1 MKTWKITLEYDG
13 TKYSG
18 WQEQQN
24 ARTVQGQLRKAAEDF
39 FGLPVDLQ
47 GAGRTDAGVHA
58 LAQVAHLRVRPE
70 PGGSLPRY
78 GTVQI
83 LRALND
89 RLPSDISVVEVEDAP
104 NSFHARHDALDRTY
118 LYRISTR
125 RTAFEKKYVWW
136 VKDQLDEASMSRAAK
151 MLVGRHNFAAF
162 RAPDPSRPAESTIV
176 VVDSAEIESDGSLI
190 LFRITASHFLWRM
203 VRRLAGVLVKIGAGE
218 LSPGDLPRLL
228 EGKADPRFDIA
239 AWTAP
244 SSGLFLESVSYP
256 ARAPSTDKPHR
267 TRYTRSKQEHP

>member
-39 FGLPVDLQ
+39 FGLAVDLQ
-47 GAGRTDAGVHA
+47 GAGRTDSGVHA
-58 LAQVAHLRVRPE
+58 FAQVAHLRIRPQ
-70 PGGSLPRY
+70 PGTSLPRY

-83 LRALND
+83 QRALND
-89 RLPSDISVVEVEDAP
+89 RLPSDISILEVEDVP
-104 NSFHARHDALDRTY
+104 NTFHARHDAVHRTY

-136 VKDQLDEASMSRAAK
+136 VKDKLDVAPMSQAAR
-151 MLVGRHNFAAF
+151 MLMGRHNFIAF
-162 RAPDPSRPAESTIV
+162 RAPDPSRPGESTIV
-176 VVDSAEIESDGSLI
+176 VVDAAEVALDDNLI
-190 LFRITASHFLWRM
+190 VFRIEGSHFLWKM
-203 VRRLAGVLVKIGAGE
+203 VRRLTGTLVKVGLGE
-218 LSPGDLPRLL
+218 ATVEQFELL
-228 EGKADPRFDIA
+228 LGGRANPKLDIA

-244 SSGLFLESVSYP
+244 ASGLFLEAV
-256 ARAPSTDKPHR
+256 
-267 TRYTRSKQEHP
+267 RY

>member
-39 FGLPVDLQ
+39 FGLAVDLQ
-47 GAGRTDAGVHA
+47 GAGRTDSGVHA
-58 LAQVAHLRVRPE
+58 FAQVAHLRIRPQ
-70 PGGSLPRY
+70 PGTSLPRY

-83 LRALND
+83 QRALND
-89 RLPSDISVVEVEDAP
+89 RLPSDISILEVEDVP
-104 NSFHARHDALDRTY
+104 NTFHARHDAVHRTY

-136 VKDQLDEASMSRAAK
+136 VKDKLDVAPMSQAAR
-151 MLVGRHNFAAF
+151 MLMGRHNFIAF
-162 RAPDPSRPAESTIV
+162 RAPDPSRPGESTIV
-176 VVDSAEIESDGSLI
+176 VVDSAEIEADGGLI

-218 LSPGDLPRLL
+218 LSLDDFSRLL
-228 EGKADPRFDIA
+228 EGKPDPRFDVA

-256 ARAPSTDKPHR
+256 EQSTPVRKRRASARS
-267 TRYTRSKQEHP
+267 